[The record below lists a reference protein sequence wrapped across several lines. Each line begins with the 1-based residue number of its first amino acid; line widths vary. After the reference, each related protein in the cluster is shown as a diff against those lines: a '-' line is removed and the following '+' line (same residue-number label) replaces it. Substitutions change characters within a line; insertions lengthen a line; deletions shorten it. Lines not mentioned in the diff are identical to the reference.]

1 MTNKTLTYKEAISE
15 IEKILVSIEKDEPD
29 VDELTEKVKRVT
41 FLIKFCKDKLYKTQ
55 EDVEKVLKGID

>member
-1 MTNKTLTYKEAISE
+1 MANKTLTYKEAISE

-55 EDVEKVLKGID
+55 EEVDKVLKEMD

>member
-1 MTNKTLTYKEAISE
+1 MANKTLTYKEAISE

-29 VDELTEKVKRVT
+29 VDELTEKVRRVT

-55 EDVEKVLKGID
+55 EEVDKVLKEMD